1 MESNN
6 ARQPMVSSSDGQT
19 HGSLSRR
26 ILLAEDDLACQ
37 KLAVCVLTKAGYSV
51 ELAENGKHVIEKVQ
65 QDSYDLILMD
75 MQMPI
80 TDGIVATM
88 TIRQLGYR
96 TIPIIGLTAN
106 AFKKDHDRCLA
117 AGMNDYVSKPVAP
130 SALLEKIKHWIHKSM
145 ETLSTPK

>member
-51 ELAENGKHVIEKVQ
+51 ELAENGKQVIEKVQ

-96 TIPIIGLTAN
+96 T
-106 AFKKDHDRCLA
+106 
-117 AGMNDYVSKPVAP
+117 VS
-130 SALLEKIKHWIHKSM
+130 SRR
-145 ETLSTPK
+145 STPRQKNLRGEVFFCNFRFL